1 MPSDNQYV
9 EFGGSFPLDS
19 VMTSVA
25 KKMQA
30 SFEGLT
36 SLIEHKGAKGT
47 AREDIVRKF
56 LSDYL
61 PEAFEIGT
69 GEIVD
74 LSGKRSDQTD
84 LVIFD
89 RLNCPKLVQAGDIR
103 IYPAEGV
110 LAVIEVKT
118 KLDSNSLIK
127 SIENIRHSKELN
139 KSAYYRTG
147 NIVNTWTMYG
157 KTYEHFPMMGYIFAY
172 ESIDLEV
179 LGKKLDEINISQ
191 GIPPEHQ
198 VDVICLFDKGVIAHV
213 NKEEKLIS
221 WAEPTD
227 LDNRETNVTGV
238 KTKHSLLLFYVMLH
252 DQLSIAKP
260 RPIQMI
266 RYMPETFKFGEDED

>member
-1 MPSDNQYV
+1 MPSNNQYV
-9 EFGGSFPLDS
+9 EFGGSFPLDNLMS
-19 VMTSVA
+19 SVA
-25 KKMQA
+25 KQMQA

-47 AREDIVRKF
+47 AHEDIIRQF

-69 GEIVD
+69 GEIVN
-74 LSGKRSDQTD
+74 LSGNRSDQTD
-84 LVIFD
+84 LIIFD

-103 IYPAEGV
+103 VYPAEGV
-110 LAVIEVKT
+110 LAVIEVKST
-118 KLDSNSLIK
+118 LDSDSLVD
-127 SIENIRHSKELN
+127 SIENIIHAKELK

-147 NIVNTWTMYG
+147 NIVNTWMMYG

-172 ESIDLEV
+172 ESIDLDLLV
-179 LGKKLDEINISQ
+179 RKLDEKNISL

-198 VDVICLFDKGVIAHV
+198 ADAICLLDKGVIAHV
-213 NKEEKLIS
+213 NNEQKLIS

-227 LDNRETNVTGV
+227 LETGEANVTGV

-260 RPIQMI
+260 RPVQMI
-266 RYMPETFKFGEDED
+266 RYMAETFRFGEDED